1 MGGIKVKH
9 KFRLHSIHAELEL
22 LAKEFDKALPP
33 QKNDKAEY
41 LSWYMETYPNAELWR
56 ALPIIEK
63 NFLDKGLENPVR
75 RKCAKM
81 LGEIGAAAK
90 KQAVL
95 RKCMELLLLGSGD
108 GNAHLSYESMNA
120 IERMASAHRWQ
131 EFDFAITPLMER
143 IVDAKHPHAHPNLVE
158 AALEALGKIK
168 PNKAECL
175 GLAEEL
181 KRELIRKKG
190 NVKVSPWSNHI
201 RHIEMVKREW
211 ERLLI
216 ERRALLS
223 DFQKGEF
230 ARVSWGNDSLG
241 NSGNRAKHRRIIV
254 P

>member
-1 MGGIKVKH
+1 MKH
-9 KFRLHSIHAELEL
+9 KFETGSIHLEVEL
-22 LAKEFDKALPP
+22 LAKKFDGALHA
-33 QKNDKAEY
+33 QKNHLAEY
-41 LSWYMETYPNAELWR
+41 FVWYMENYPNAELWR
-56 ALPIIEK
+56 ALPVIEK
-63 NFLDKGLENPVR
+63 NFLDRGLENPVR

-90 KQAVL
+90 KQAIL
-95 RKCMELLLLGSGD
+95 KECMELLLLGSGD
-108 GNAHLSYESMNA
+108 ANAHHAEESLKA
-120 IERMASAHRWQ
+120 IGKMASAHRWQ

-143 IVDAKHPHAHPNLVE
+143 IVDAKYPQGHPNLVE

-168 PNKAECL
+168 PNDAKAL

-181 KRELIRKKG
+181 KRELVRKKG

-201 RHIEMVKREW
+201 RHIEMVRREW

-216 ERRALLS
+216 ERRVIPS

-230 ARVSWGNDSLG
+230 ARASWGNGSLG
-241 NSGNRAKHRRIIV
+241 NNGNMAKRRRIIV